1 MNSLFQLGFLERVRQ
16 ESTLSKRGVSK
27 YLSLGL
33 TVFLGTGA
41 ALLFSSTKATALDQI
56 TVKYGAADV
65 SLTMRDV
72 ESFAQTGQPSS
83 QLQSVLNLAKQDPV
97 SIRTILTREIA
108 LDSQLV
114 TRLAN
119 TYFGEII
126 LNQLAQV
133 AYPPTLRG
141 QGGLALRDAVV
152 AAARDSK
159 ISLLEVLQ
167 NYNAP
172 ALEVDGN
179 QAIAIYSRVIKDAQ
193 DLQALYNSSPSL
205 QNTAREAAS
214 TARQAICQPMPGSP
228 R

>member
-1 MNSLFQLGFLERVRQ
+1 MA
-16 ESTLSKRGVSK
+16 
-27 YLSLGL
+27 
-33 TVFLGTGA
+33 VFLGTGTTW
-41 ALLFSSTKATALDQI
+41 LFSSAKATALDQI
-56 TVKYGAADV
+56 TVKYGAADIA
-65 SLTMRDV
+65 LNMRDV

-83 QLQSVLNLAKQDPV
+83 QLQSVFNLAQQQPE
-97 SIRTILTREIA
+97 SIRSILTREVP

-114 TRLAN
+114 SRVAN
-119 TYFGEII
+119 TYFGEVI

-159 ISLLEVLQ
+159 LSLLNVLK
-167 NYNAP
+167 NYSPP

-179 QAIAIYSRVIKDAQ
+179 QAVSIYERVLKVAQ
-193 DLQALYNSSPSL
+193 DLQALYQNSPNL
-205 QNTAREAAS
+205 QNVAKEATDTAKQ
-214 TARQAICQPMPGSP
+214 TICQPTQGTS